1 MSRPSK
7 WAILWLLWLLALV
20 GLEWAAVR
28 SRHPKPRT
36 LTEHL
41 ARWFPRRWRRALLV
55 GLMALL
61 TWHFWGAADIGLSGR
76 GEPGR
81 TAEAGTVDC
90 PDRRIAPPAGTP
102 RPSESDPR

>member
-1 MSRPSK
+1 MKRQGK
-7 WAILWLLWLLALV
+7 WAWLWIAWLLALV

-28 SRHPKPRT
+28 SHHPKPRT

-61 TWHFWGAADIGLSGR
+61 TWHFWNAADVVPQMIG
-76 GEPGR
+76 P
-81 TAEAGTVDC
+81 
-90 PDRRIAPPAGTP
+90 
-102 RPSESDPR
+102 